1 MFDITA
7 HHNAFLRVGQSTMQA
22 ILSLQVAADT
32 VMTPAPLAL
41 GIALD
46 RSGSMEGA
54 KIRAARDGAIK
65 VVQALDETMAFV
77 VVAFS
82 DRAQM
87 LFGPALGTK
96 ENKQRAAQA
105 IQVVTANGG
114 TAMSTA
120 LNAVV
125 DSLGQDQTRAKKML
139 LLTDGKNESEQR
151 LVLDKAVARCAA
163 ANISVSAWGVGT
175 DWDVK
180 ELRYIADQTHGD
192 ADIIPTP
199 QMVASAFASAFNE
212 MRKTALTDVQMYL
225 WSPVGVAIKKIA
237 QVFPQIVP
245 LTTYPD
251 QASPRNQII
260 SLGSLAAG
268 DQRDYLIDLDVPVY
282 APGQQFLMLRPL
294 MKYYAAD
301 AGGQEEK
308 SERKGWVFAQ
318 WTEDAA
324 QATQIDDQ
332 VAHYTHQEELSET
345 IREGQ
350 EALAAGD
357 NERATRLLGKA
368 LEISERTGNEQIT
381 QLLGNIVHKDSYGTL
396 RLNQGADAV
405 ARKTLAIKAGK
416 TSKLS

>member
-7 HHNAFLRVGQSTMQA
+7 HQNPFLRVGQSSMQA
-22 ILSLQVAADT
+22 VLSVNVAPDAA
-32 VMTPAPLAL
+32 MAPAPLAL

-54 KIRAARDGAIK
+54 KMRAARDGAIN

-82 DRAQM
+82 DRAET
-87 LFGPALGTK
+87 LFGPATGTR
-96 ENKQRAAQA
+96 EHKQRATQA
-105 IQVVTANGG
+105 IQVVAANGG

-120 LNAVV
+120 LNTIV
-125 DSLGQDQTRAKKML
+125 DTLGQDQGRAKKIL
-139 LLTDGKNESEQR
+139 LLTDGKNESER
-151 LVLDKAVARCAA
+151 RAALDKAVARCSA
-163 ANISVSAWGVGT
+163 ANINISAWGVGT
-175 DWDVK
+175 DWDEK
-180 ELRYIADQTHGD
+180 ELRYMADQTHGD

-199 QMVASAFASAFNE
+199 QLVASAFAAAFSE

-225 WSPVGVAIKKIA
+225 WSPVGVAIKRVE
-237 QVFPQIVP
+237 QVYPTIVR
-245 LTTYPD
+245 LTAYPD
-251 QASPRNQII
+251 SASPRNQII
-260 SLGSLAAG
+260 SLGSFAAG
-268 DQRDYLIDLDVPVY
+268 DQRDYLIDLDVPAY

-294 MKYYAAD
+294 MKYYAAGAD
-301 AGGQEEK
+301 GQEEK
-308 SERKGWVFAQ
+308 TERKGWVFAE

-324 QATQIDDQ
+324 QAAQIDDQ
-332 VAHYTHQEELSET
+332 VAHYTNQEELSES

-357 NERATRLLGKA
+357 SERATRLLGQA
-368 LEISERTGNEQIT
+368 LEISQRTGNEQMT
-381 QLLGNIVHKDSYGTL
+381 RLLGNIVQRDSYGTV

-416 TSKLS
+416 TSKLK

>member
-7 HHNAFLRVGQSTMQA
+7 HQNPFLRVGQSTMQVV
-22 ILSLQVAADT
+22 LSMNVAADVT
-32 VMTPAPLAL
+32 MAPAPLAL

-54 KIRAARDGAIK
+54 KIRAARDGAIN
-65 VVQALDETMAFV
+65 VVQAFDATMAFV

-82 DRAQM
+82 DRAQT

-96 ENKQRAAQA
+96 ENKQRAVQA

-120 LNAVV
+120 LHAIV
-125 DSLGQDQTRAKKML
+125 DALGPDQTRAKKML

-151 LVLDKAVARCAA
+151 AALDKAVARCAA

-175 DWDVK
+175 DWDVN
-180 ELRYIADQTHGD
+180 ELRYIADQTRGD

-199 QMVASAFASAFNE
+199 QQVASAFAAAFSE
-212 MRKTALTDVQMYL
+212 MRKTALTDVQIYL
-225 WSPVGVAIKKIA
+225 WSPVGVTITKIA
-237 QVFPQIVP
+237 QVYPQIVP
-245 LTTYPD
+245 LPTYPD
-251 QASPRNQII
+251 QASPRNQIV
-260 SLGSLAAG
+260 SLGSFAAG
-268 DQRDYLIDLDVPVY
+268 DQRDYLIDLEVPVY

-332 VAHYTHQEELSET
+332 VAHYTNQGELSES

-350 EALAAGD
+350 EALARGD
-357 NERATRLLGKA
+357 DERATRLLGHA
-368 LEISERTGNEQIT
+368 LEISRRTGNLQMT
-381 QLLGNIVHKDSYGTL
+381 KLLDDIVQEDANGTV
-396 RLNQGADAV
+396 RLNKAANAV

-416 TSKLS
+416 TSKLT